1 MNERHRAETVVIGLG
16 NPLMGDDGLGLVAL
30 DALQDAWRFTP
41 DVEWVDGGTWGMN
54 LLHIIEDAKRV
65 LFLDA
70 ITAGRIPGALV
81 QLDRDDLP
89 RLLTMKV
96 SPHQIDLR
104 EVLAVS
110 ELRGRLPLTITALGL
125 EPAEVVMRHGVSE
138 VVAAGL
144 PALVERARTI
154 LETWGHSADP
164 NRIPAHA

>member
-1 MNERHRAETVVIGLG
+1 MATVVIGLG

-30 DALQDAWRFTP
+30 EALRAAWRFTP

-54 LLHIIEDAKRV
+54 LLHVIEDADRI

-70 ITAGRIPGALV
+70 IAADRTPGDLV

-104 EVLAVS
+104 EVLAVA
-110 ELRGRLPLTITALGL
+110 ELRGRLPPTIVALGL
-125 EPAEVVMRHGVSE
+125 EPAEVVMRHAVSE
-138 VVAAGL
+138 RVATGL
-144 PALVERARTI
+144 PSLVERAREI
-154 LETWGHSADP
+154 LETWGHRAEP
-164 NRIPAHA
+164 HHAPAHA